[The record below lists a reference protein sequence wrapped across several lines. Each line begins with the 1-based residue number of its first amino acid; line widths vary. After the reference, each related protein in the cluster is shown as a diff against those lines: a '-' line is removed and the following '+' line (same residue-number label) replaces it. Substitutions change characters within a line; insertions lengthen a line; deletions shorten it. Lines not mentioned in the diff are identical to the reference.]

1 MCRSSGTAAAQATF
15 FVILA
20 AGCGVFFVFSF
31 AANSCRT
38 LLAIASASTSYA
50 VAASLRT
57 EVGLPR
63 EDASR
68 RLASTISR
76 ESVPSS
82 ARRRKALSVFPM
94 SPSSRFC
101 RMPCCRANVSTRFSS
116 MTLINFSRMKSR
128 SRFKRRTGTAAPTA
142 ARTRRPAVLAMA
154 CSLRCLSCSAF
165 HFSSLRLAG
174 CFE

>member
-76 ESVPSS
+76 ESVPHPHDEERHS
-82 ARRRKALSVFPM
+82 A
-94 SPSSRFC
+94 
-101 RMPCCRANVSTRFSS
+101 
-116 MTLINFSRMKSR
+116 FSRCLH
-128 SRFKRRTGTAAPTA
+128 RRASAGCHAAAPTS
-142 ARTRRPAVLAMA
+142 RRGSRP
-154 CSLRCLSCSAF
+154 
-165 HFSSLRLAG
+165 
-174 CFE
+174 